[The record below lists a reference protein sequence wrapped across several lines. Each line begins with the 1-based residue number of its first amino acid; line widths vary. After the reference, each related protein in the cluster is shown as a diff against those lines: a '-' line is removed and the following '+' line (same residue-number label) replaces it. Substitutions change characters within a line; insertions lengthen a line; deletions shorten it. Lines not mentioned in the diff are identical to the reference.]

1 MNFNFADW
9 KEFKLQKLFT
19 IKKGKR
25 LTSYDQIDGY
35 NNYVGAIDSNN
46 GVSNHIAQSPIHQG
60 NTISLSYNGSVG
72 EAFYQYE
79 PYWATDDVNVL
90 YPKFKGFNP
99 YIGFFVC
106 TILRKEKYKYSY
118 GRKWTLYLM
127 NNTVIKLPVL
137 KKDNKFVIDDNL
149 TFSSEGFIPDWQ
161 FMEQY
166 IKSLHCKIIKT
177 NNVSND
183 IKINPLL
190 WKEFSIGGK
199 NGIFT
204 CSTTP
209 LSIKDE
215 LVTGS
220 CPLVSR
226 TAVNNGIDGYFY
238 IDSDKISE
246 GNCITI
252 GAEGIYAFYQQDSFG
267 TGNKVY
273 TLRNNR
279 LNKFN
284 ALFIITILNKEDYR
298 YSYGRARILGKLV
311 QEKIKLPAILN
322 PQTNK
327 YEPDW
332 QFMEDY
338 IKSLPYGDRI

>member
-9 KEFKLQKLFT
+9 KEFKLNKLFT

-25 LTSYDQIDGY
+25 LTASDQIDGT
-35 NNYVGAIDSNN
+35 NNYIGAIDSNN
-46 GVSNHIAQSPIHQG
+46 GISNHIAQSPIHLG

-79 PYWATDDVNVL
+79 PYWATDDVNAL

-106 TILRKEKYKYSY
+106 TILKKEKYKYSY

-127 NNTVIKLPVL
+127 NNTVIKLPAL
-137 KKDNKFVIDDNL
+137 KKDNKFVIDDHL

-166 IKSLHCKIIKT
+166 IKSLHCKPIKT
-177 NNVSND
+177 SNVFND
-183 IKINPLL
+183 YKINPLF

-215 LVTGS
+215 LMPGN

-226 TAVNNGIDGYFY
+226 TAVNNGIDGYFD
-238 IDSDKISE
+238 IDSNKITE

-252 GAEGIYAFYQQDSFG
+252 GAEGIYAFYQQDFFG

-273 TLRNNR
+273 TLRNNK

-322 PQTNK
+322 TETNE

-332 QFMEDY
+332 QFMEEY
-338 IKSLPYGDRI
+338 IKSLPYGDKI